1 MASNQIKNI
10 YIYFARRD
18 KSSVKILIV
27 AKGKEIL
34 ASRLENPETL
44 NLPSNMT
51 DQLVQLIYDNRMLW
65 ETWIESADT
74 FEDLRAALKD
84 RGYSNIPLS
93 SQPQISM
100 KTTIPKITTNQ
111 LPQKITMIRKKT

>member
-1 MASNQIKNI
+1 MAANQTTNI
-10 YIYFARRD
+10 YIYLARRD
-18 KSSVKILIV
+18 RSSVKILIV

-34 ASRLENPETL
+34 ASRLDNPEIL

-51 DQLVQLIYDNRMLW
+51 DELAQVIYDNRMFW
-65 ETWIESADT
+65 EPWAESADT

-84 RGYSNIPLS
+84 RGYTNIPLS
-93 SQPQISM
+93 SQPQITI
-100 KTTIPKITTNQ
+100 KTTIPKINTNQ